1 MLHPFEL
8 NGGFDM
14 GTAQPIRNDEEL
26 EAFRN
31 YYLEQKTNYRNYAL
45 ICLGVNSALRISD
58 ILKLK
63 WNDVYDSRKK
73 CFKKHII
80 VTEKKTGKENRIAIN
95 ASTRTGLQTYL
106 NSLHYFDV
114 NEYITSDDDFNDS
127 VNHYKKR
134 VYYLMAQKFTEM
146 INAHANA
153 DVAKQ
158 TSKAKLA
165 YLTLKHKIKKIVK
178 PNG

>member
-80 VTEKKTGKENRIAIN
+80 VTEKKTGTDRCMYRYLCCIQCPDPESKVSGGCNLCRCQLLCR
-95 ASTRTGLQTYL
+95 SDTR
-106 NSLHYFDV
+106 
-114 NEYITSDDDFNDS
+114 
-127 VNHYKKR
+127 
-134 VYYLMAQKFTEM
+134 
-146 INAHANA
+146 
-153 DVAKQ
+153 
-158 TSKAKLA
+158 KA
-165 YLTLKHKIKKIVK
+165 
-178 PNG
+178 